1 MIRPQKVK
9 VFANSNVVGLEKE
22 LNNWLR
28 NTTPHPIITEIE
40 VTGWGAGDG
49 AGECTV
55 VCIIVYEQ
63 PVG

>member
-1 MIRPQKVK
+1 MSRPQKVK
-9 VFANSNVVGLEKE
+9 VFANANVVGLEKE

-40 VTGWGAGDG
+40 TTGWGAGGG
-49 AGECTV
+49 AGEYTI
-55 VCIIVYEQ
+55 VCVIIYEQ

>member
-22 LNNWLR
+22 MNSWLR
-28 NTTPHPIITEIE
+28 NTTPHPVITEIE
-40 VTGWGAGDG
+40 TTGWGTGGG

-55 VCIIVYEQ
+55 VCVIIYEQ